1 MNNYDDIIKRDRPVS
16 KKHPKLSIAQR
27 SAQFAPFSALS
38 GYEGLISETGRLTNE
53 KIEIDEDRLNAINEE
68 LKALSKKKNTI
79 ADIVYFKPDAYKQ
92 GGAYLEETVQIKK
105 VDEDNLC
112 LITSTGLRINFEDIL
127 EINRRKTDE

>member
-27 SAQFAPFSALS
+27 AAQFAPFSALS

-105 VDEDNLC
+105 VD
-112 LITSTGLRINFEDIL
+112 
-127 EINRRKTDE
+127 